1 MIKKIKLFL
10 EDVEFKKKDIYYTKL
25 INSAATAW
33 FKNVKPISFDNK
45 DLEQIKKLIDF
56 KLTNALFD
64 VDYLYNYLEINKGVI
79 YSLRRDFYLITLGN
93 QKKTS
98 NYYCKG
104 FPNLLKF
111 IREKLV
117 IK

>member
-1 MIKKIKLFL
+1 MFNLYNNGIKI
-10 EDVEFKKKDIYYTKL
+10 
-25 INSAATAW
+25 INN
-33 FKNVKPISFDNK
+33 FFDEK
-45 DLEQIKKLIDF
+45 
-56 KLTNALFD
+56 
-64 VDYLYNYLEINKGVI
+64 LYNYLEINKGVI